1 MSDVN
6 LEFNVNP
13 FEANLNVTTNDIT
26 FTPSA
31 VNMTVFAG
39 GIGTPAGG
47 VSGNG
52 QVQYNN
58 NGILGGSNQFTYYAP
73 SASLSID
80 GTFTAGQEIV
90 AQQGTFSGNVS
101 VANLNASYGVVA
113 NNLQVNGQ
121 SNLNSVGNVTILG
134 GTSNQFLRT
143 NGSGSLSWQTIT
155 LPTPGGTS
163 NSVQYNNGGT
173 LGGMSTVN
181 WDQANTKLNLGSTTN
196 IGITGGVNGYF
207 LQTDGSGNLSW
218 SVATAAGNGTV
229 GGTNTTVQFNDGGN
243 FAGNTN
249 FTYNKTSSTLFAR
262 NITSDVLITANNFT
276 ATGTVTL
283 GNISSNNITANTV
296 TVNSTT
302 SIQHAQERLTINATG
317 PTGTINFDVLNQAV
331 LYYTG
336 NIAGNLVIN
345 VRGNGSTT
353 FNSMTN
359 IGDSTTIVLATTI
372 GSSIYFPTQL
382 RIDNSTTFVNLK
394 WAGNVDPATAVINP
408 NSITTYTYTVIKTG
422 SITYTVL
429 GSISGYQ

>member
-13 FEANLNVTTNDIT
+13 FEANLNVTTNEII

-31 VNMTVFAG
+31 VNMTMYAG

-47 VSGNG
+47 VSGNS

-58 NGILGGSNQFTYYAP
+58 NGILGGSNQFTYVAS

-80 GTFTAGQEIV
+80 GTFTAGVEIV
-90 AQQGTFSGNVS
+90 APQGTFSGNVS
-101 VANLNASYGVVA
+101 VANLTASYGVVA

-121 SNLNSVGNVTILG
+121 SNLNNISNVTILG
-134 GTSNQFLRT
+134 GTINQFMRT
-143 NGSGSLSWQTIT
+143 NGAGTLSWQTIT
-155 LPTPGGTS
+155 LPTPGGTG
-163 NSVQYNNGGT
+163 NSIQFNDAGELNGIPT
-173 LGGMSTVN
+173 AYWDSVN
-181 WDQANTKLNLGSTTN
+181 GRVDFGSPTN
-196 IGITGGVNGYF
+196 IAITGGINGYF

-218 SVATAAGNGTV
+218 SVGTAAGNGTV
-229 GGTNTTVQFNDGGN
+229 GGTNTTVQFNDGGL

-302 SIQHAQERLTINATG
+302 SIQHAKERTTISGTS

-336 NIAGNLVIN
+336 NIAGNLVLN
-345 VRGNGSTT
+345 VRGNGTT
-353 FNSMTN
+353 QFDSMTTT
-359 IGDSTTIVLATTI
+359 GDSVTIVLVTKV
-372 GSSIYFPTQL
+372 GSTAYIPTQL
-382 RIDNSTTFVNLK
+382 RIDNNTLGVNIGWSGGTSPTTT
-394 WAGNVDPATAVINP
+394 NVSP
-408 NSITTYTYTVIKTG
+408 NSVTVYSYTILKTG
-422 SITYTVL
+422 ATTYTVL
-429 GSISGYQ
+429 ASLSGYL